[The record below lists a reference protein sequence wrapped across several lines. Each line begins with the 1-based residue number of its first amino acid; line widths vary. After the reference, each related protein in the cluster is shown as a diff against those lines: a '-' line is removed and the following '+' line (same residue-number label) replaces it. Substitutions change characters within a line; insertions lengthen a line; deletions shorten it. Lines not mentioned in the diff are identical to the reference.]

1 MKQIIITERTKKHIS
16 LVAGLWATSAIVLLG
31 IFVFILL
38 NPDKYKTDVPTSRI
52 STPRPSLVINHYD
65 VHYPI
70 LKNEKIDNT
79 LKGYATA
86 QEDAFA
92 KKIKGKESDARNK
105 LTLTYKIVHH
115 GQETATVVFY
125 QREEITGEPV
135 LTSQNMMTFGFLA
148 EKQLVVTDLFRADVD
163 VRSTIADLL
172 YDYLKQYDPT
182 SLSPAEFAN
191 LLNLQMSNIQG
202 FWLDGD
208 NVILSLNLHQLGS
221 AVDTKTVAMK
231 KELLAGILNPEFIA
245 LDPDAYPVAAT
256 PVPSYAII
264 AMPKRF
270 DQIDPN
276 GKMLAL
282 TFDDGPGGYT
292 NRVLDVLKQYR
303 SHATFFVIGRQ
314 VSGYAGVELR
324 TIAEGNEI
332 GNHSWSHPDLTTLSY
347 AGMQQQVG
355 DTQRAIQAATG
366 GFTPTLMRPPYGAIN
381 GVVNSFLRN
390 YGLTETLWNV
400 DTQDWLDQNAQI
412 VYDRIMG
419 SAADNRIILLHDIHP
434 TSVAAVERAIP
445 ALVRDGYQLVTV
457 SQLLHYR

>member
-1 MKQIIITERTKKHIS
+1 MKQIIISERTKKHVT
-16 LVAGLWATSAIVLLG
+16 LVAGLWATSVIVLLG
-31 IFVFILL
+31 IFVFIIL
-38 NPDKYKTDVPTSRI
+38 NPDKYETTVPVSKTSA
-52 STPRPSLVINHYD
+52 PRPSVVINHYD
-65 VHYPI
+65 VHYPV
-70 LKNEKIDNT
+70 LKNEKIDSA
-79 LKGYATA
+79 LKGYVTA
-86 QEDAFA
+86 QEDVFA
-92 KKIKGKESDARNK
+92 KKIKGKENDTRNK
-105 LTLTYKIVHH
+105 LTLTYKILHQ

-163 VRSTIADLL
+163 VRSAIADIL

-191 LLNLQMSNIQG
+191 LLNLQMSNIQD
-202 FWLDGD
+202 FWLDRD
-208 NVILSLNLHQLGS
+208 DVVVSLNLHQLDS
-221 AVDTKTVAMK
+221 KVDAKTVAIK
-231 KELLAGILNPEFIA
+231 KELLAGILNREFIA
-245 LDPDAYPVAAT
+245 PDPDTHPVTAPA
-256 PVPSYAII
+256 VPSYAIN

-270 DQIDPN
+270 DQIDPS

-303 SHATFFVIGRQ
+303 AHATFFVIGRQ
-314 VSGYAGVELR
+314 VAGYAGVELR

-347 AGMQQQVG
+347 AGMEQQVG

-381 GVVNSFLRN
+381 GTVNSFLRN
-390 YGLTETLWNV
+390 YGLTEMLWNV
-400 DTQDWLDQNAQI
+400 DTRDWLDRNTQV
-412 VYDRIMG
+412 VYNRIMG
-419 SAADNRIILLHDIHP
+419 GAADNRIILLHDIHP
-434 TSVAAVERAIP
+434 TSVAAVEQAVP
-445 ALVRDGYQLVTV
+445 ALVREGYQLVTV
-457 SQLLHYR
+457 SQLLKYR

>member
-16 LVAGLWATSAIVLLG
+16 LVAGLWATSVIVLLG

>member
-16 LVAGLWATSAIVLLG
+16 LVAGLWATSVIVLLG

-38 NPDKYKTDVPTSRI
+38 NPDKYKTEVPTSRI

-70 LKNEKIDNT
+70 LKNEKIDSA

-86 QEDAFA
+86 QENAFA
-92 KKIKGKESDARNK
+92 KKIKGKEDDARNK
-105 LTLTYKIVHH
+105 LTLSYKVMHY
-115 GQETATVVFY
+115 GKETATVVFY

-148 EKQLVVTDLFRADVD
+148 EKQLVVTDLFKGDVD
-163 VRSTIADLL
+163 VRGTIADLL

-182 SLSPAEFAN
+182 GLSPAEFAN

-208 NVILSLNLHQLGS
+208 DVIISLNPHQLGS
-221 AVDTKTVAMK
+221 TVDTKTVAIK
-231 KELLAGILNPEFIA
+231 KELLVGILNPEFIA
-245 LDPDAYPVAAT
+245 PDPDTHPVTAPA
-256 PVPSYAII
+256 VPSYAIT

-303 SHATFFVIGRQ
+303 AHATFFVIGRQ
-314 VSGYAGVELR
+314 VAGYAGVELR

-347 AGMQQQVG
+347 AGMEQQIS

-366 GFTPTLMRPPYGAIN
+366 GFTPTLMRPPYGAVN

-400 DTQDWLDQNAQI
+400 DTRDWLDQNAQI

-434 TSVAAVERAIP
+434 TSVAAVEQAIP